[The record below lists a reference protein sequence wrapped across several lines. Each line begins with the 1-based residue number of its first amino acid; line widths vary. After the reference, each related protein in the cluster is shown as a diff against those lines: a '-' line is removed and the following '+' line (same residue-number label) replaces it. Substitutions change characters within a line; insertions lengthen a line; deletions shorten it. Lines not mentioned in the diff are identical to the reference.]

1 MNNTFKIA
9 KWEIKKNIRNK
20 TFLFMTFVFPLLIL
34 VIAGGAGFIGGS
46 SSQSGLKIGMI
57 DQTDYIY
64 EELNRNLEKSDITL
78 NKIKNTTNKDEIR
91 NILEENNYD
100 SIVLIPSNII
110 KNNQATVYYKELRG
124 LDSDIISSFL
134 SNIVIKNRLI
144 ESGYSANKI
153 LNLTQNVK
161 FKSESLQKDD
171 SGMTAIFLPLGLA
184 MLMAFSSMFSGSAL
198 MQSINKE
205 KSDKLVEILFSSIS
219 PKELM
224 YGKVIGYGFL
234 GICQVIIWG
243 TAGYLAVNTFF
254 DLSLNI
260 VFNIKNAYMFIYFLL
275 GFTMISGLNA
285 IAGASSKDLQSSGQ
299 SLNGLIVI
307 VPIVPV
313 WFASILL
320 QNPSG
325 TISKVLSYIPIFT
338 PTTMLIRMGISTPP
352 IWEIALT
359 TAILALTAFFFI
371 RLASKIFRVG
381 MLMYGKDMS
390 LKEII
395 KWSRA

>member
-1 MNNTFKIA
+1 MNKTFKIA

-64 EELNRNLEKSDITL
+64 EELNRNIEKTDITL

-313 WFASILL
+313 WFAGILL

>member
-1 MNNTFKIA
+1 MNNTFKVA

-20 TFLFMTFVFPLLIL
+20 TFLFMTFIFPLLIL
-34 VIAGGAGFIGGS
+34 VIAGGAGYIGGS
-46 SSQSGLKIGMI
+46 SSQSGLKIGVI

-64 EELNRNLEKSDITL
+64 EELNQNFTKSDITL
-78 NKIKNTTNKDEIR
+78 DKIKNTTDKDELR
-91 NILEENNYD
+91 NILEDNNYD
-100 SIVLIPSNII
+100 SIVLLPSNII
-110 KNNQATVYYKELRG
+110 NSNQATVYYKELRG
-124 LDSDIISSFL
+124 LDSDVISKIL
-134 SNIVIKNRLI
+134 SNIVIKKRLI

-153 LNLTQNVK
+153 LNLTQNIN
-161 FKSESLQKDD
+161 FQTQSLQKDD
-171 SGMTAIFLPLGLA
+171 TGMAAIFLPLGLA

-205 KSDKLVEILFSSIS
+205 KSDKLVEILFSSLT
-219 PKELM
+219 PKNLM
-224 YGKVIGYGFL
+224 YGKVLGYGFL

-243 TAGYLAVNTFF
+243 AAGSIVANRFF
-254 DLSLNI
+254 DLPLNI
-260 VFNIKNAYMFIYFLL
+260 LFSIKNAYMFVYFLL
-275 GFTMISGLNA
+275 GFAMISGLNA

-325 TISKVLSYIPIFT
+325 TISRILSYVPIFT
-338 PTTMLIRMGISTPP
+338 PTTMLLRMGVSTPP

-359 TAILALTAFFFI
+359 TGLLALTAFFFI

>member
-1 MNNTFKIA
+1 MNNTFKVA

-20 TFLFMTFVFPLLIL
+20 TFLFMTFIFPLLIL
-34 VIAGGAGFIGGS
+34 VIAGGAGYIGGS
-46 SSQSGLKIGMI
+46 SSQSGLKIGLI

-64 EELNRNLEKSDITL
+64 EELNENFRNEDITL

-91 NILEENNYD
+91 NILETNNYD

-110 KNNQATVYYKELRG
+110 NSNQAIVYYKELRG
-124 LDSDIISSFL
+124 LDGNVI
-134 SNIVIKNRLI
+134 SNILSKIVIEKRLI
-144 ESGYSANKI
+144 ESGYSAEQI
-153 LNLTQNVK
+153 LNLTQNVN
-161 FKSESLQKDD
+161 FQTQSLQKDD
-171 SGMTAIFLPLGLA
+171 TGMAAIFLPLGLA

-205 KSDKLVEILFSSIS
+205 KSDKLVEILFSSLT
-219 PKELM
+219 PKDLM

-234 GICQVIIWG
+234 GICQVIVWG
-243 TAGYLAVNTFF
+243 AAGSLVANRFF
-254 DLSLNI
+254 DLPLNI
-260 VFNIKNAYMFIYFLL
+260 LFSVKNAYMFVYFLL
-275 GFTMISGLNA
+275 GFAMISGLNA

-307 VPIVPV
+307 VPIIPV

-325 TISKVLSYIPIFT
+325 TISRILSYIPLFT
-338 PTTMLIRMGISTPP
+338 PTTMLLRMGVSTPP

-359 TAILALTAFFFI
+359 TAILAISAFFFI

-395 KWSRA
+395 KWSKA

>member
-1 MNNTFKIA
+1 MNNTFKVA

-20 TFLFMTFVFPLLIL
+20 TFLFMTFIFPLLIL
-34 VIAGGAGFIGGS
+34 VIAGGAGYIGGS
-46 SSQSGLKIGMI
+46 SSQSGLKIGLI

-64 EELNRNLEKSDITL
+64 EELNENFTNEDITL

-91 NILEENNYD
+91 NILETNNYD

-110 KNNQATVYYKELRG
+110 NSNQAIVYYKELRG
-124 LDSDIISSFL
+124 LDGNVI
-134 SNIVIKNRLI
+134 SNILSKIVIEKRLI
-144 ESGYSANKI
+144 ESGYSAEQI
-153 LNLTQNVK
+153 LNLTQNVN
-161 FKSESLQKDD
+161 FQTQSLQKDD
-171 SGMTAIFLPLGLA
+171 TGMAAIFLPLGLA

-205 KSDKLVEILFSSIS
+205 KSDKLVEILFSSLT
-219 PKELM
+219 PKDLM

-234 GICQVIIWG
+234 GICQVIVWG
-243 TAGYLAVNTFF
+243 AAGSLVANRFF
-254 DLSLNI
+254 DLPLNI
-260 VFNIKNAYMFIYFLL
+260 LFSVKNAYMFVYFLL
-275 GFTMISGLNA
+275 GFAMISGLNA

-307 VPIVPV
+307 VPIIPV

-325 TISKVLSYIPIFT
+325 TISRILSYIPLFT
-338 PTTMLIRMGISTPP
+338 PTTMLLRMGVSTPP

-359 TAILALTAFFFI
+359 TAILAISAFFFI

-395 KWSRA
+395 KWSKA